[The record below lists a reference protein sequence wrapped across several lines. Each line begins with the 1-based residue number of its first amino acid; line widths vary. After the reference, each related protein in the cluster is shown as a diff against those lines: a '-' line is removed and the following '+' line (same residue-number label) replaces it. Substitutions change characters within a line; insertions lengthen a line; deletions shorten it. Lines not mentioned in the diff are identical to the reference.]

1 MNLNFKF
8 SIREISEVKDSDQT
22 LTIPMYFTVEWEVC
36 RVSTVSTKLPHFMTF
51 VQENRLIIDEDHRS
65 WSDDSTGPK
74 NENTEE
80 AEVNGPDH
88 IHTPGRC
95 LAEHKA
101 HSLRVESP

>member
-80 AEVNGPDH
+80 AEVTFWENLMFSLSDV
-88 IHTPGRC
+88 IINSMLII
-95 LAEHKA
+95 LAN
-101 HSLRVESP
+101 

>member
-80 AEVNGPDH
+80 AEVTFCENLMFSLSDV
-88 IHTPGRC
+88 IINSMLII
-95 LAEHKA
+95 LAN
-101 HSLRVESP
+101 